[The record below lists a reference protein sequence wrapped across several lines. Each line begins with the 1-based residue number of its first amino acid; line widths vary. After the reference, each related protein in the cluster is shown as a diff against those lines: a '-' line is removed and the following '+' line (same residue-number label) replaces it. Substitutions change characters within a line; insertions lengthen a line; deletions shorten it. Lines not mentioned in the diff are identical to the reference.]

1 MARIFHLGAA
11 IEFDKVKE
19 KVLKLS
25 RDVKMK
31 ERFGGKQIYLN
42 DRQVKLVEYIQE
54 VGYLQNQSF
63 GTVIQDVSEDTILRD
78 IQDLIKKI
86 LSKSWKHKG
95 CSLCNGLEFYMKFSV
110 FAKHLEEIEN
120 VSSRNE
126 ITRLLANL
134 FKLLQADEIGMGLYL
149 MQGRVAPLYES
160 VEFGVAEK
168 SVAKSAVSAMNIEK
182 NTLTQSLEK

>member
-1 MARIFHLGAA
+1 
-11 IEFDKVKE
+11 
-19 KVLKLS
+19 
-25 RDVKMK
+25 
-31 ERFGGKQIYLN
+31 
-42 DRQVKLVEYIQE
+42 
-54 VGYLQNQSF
+54 
-63 GTVIQDVSEDTILRD
+63 
-78 IQDLIKKI
+78 
-86 LSKSWKHKG
+86 
-95 CSLCNGLEFYMKFSV
+95 MKFSV